1 VSQSFSLF
9 SVTPVVS
16 LFSVIPSFL
25 SVIPSVLSHSLY
37 SQSFLLFSVIL
48 SFLSHSRSLSILSH
62 SFLSLSH
69 SFCSQ
74 SFLIFSVIPSFLSVI
89 PSILSHSLYS
99 QSFLLFSV
107 ILVLSSVIPSFSV
120 IPPARPHLSAPSS
133 SFFPGAQRLPKSPAA
148 VIQPGPA
155 RQCGPLPYKKVPR
168 PRTLNLAA
176 AAPLETRSAAASFF
190 LRRATPS
197 ASPWSG
203 RSAVPQTATTSA
215 PGSPR
220 HPEAPRA

>member
-25 SVIPSVLSHSLY
+25 SVIPSV
-37 SQSFLLFSVIL
+37 
-48 SFLSHSRSLSILSH
+48 
-62 SFLSLSH
+62 
-69 SFCSQ
+69 
-74 SFLIFSVIPSFLSVI
+74 
-89 PSILSHSLYS
+89 LSHSLYS

-190 LRRATPS
+190 PPPRRRLGLTVDRPFRCTPDHHITRKSFPSPSRSSKRPALKLRRRNSSPS
-197 ASPWSG
+197 L
-203 RSAVPQTATTSA
+203 
-215 PGSPR
+215 
-220 HPEAPRA
+220 HPDPS

>member
-1 VSQSFSLF
+1 MLVHKFYLVECIQVEFKFELNSNRFGWKQESE
-9 SVTPVVS
+9 
-16 LFSVIPSFL
+16 SVILSF
-25 SVIPSVLSHSLY
+25 LSHSLY
-37 SQSFLLFSVIL
+37 FQLFLPFSQSFLLFSVIPY
-48 SFLSHSRSLSILSH
+48 ILSY
-62 SFLSLSH
+62 SF
-69 SFCSQ
+69 FSQ
-74 SFLIFSVIPSFLSVI
+74 LFLIFSVIPSFLS
-89 PSILSHSLYS
+89 HSLYS
-99 QSFLLFSV
+99 QLFLLFSV

-120 IPPARPHLSAPSS
+120 IPPTRPHLSAPSS

-197 ASPWSG
+197 
-203 RSAVPQTATTSA
+203 TSTHGHA
-215 PGSPR
+215 GI
-220 HPEAPRA
+220 